1 MTQRDDHDGG
11 ASARAQ
17 APARRGRRWLR
28 RLLWLPVLVVAFT
41 VLQVVAFR
49 FIDPP
54 GSVFMAIR
62 QVEAW
67 TAGDDAFTLY
77 YQWRD
82 LDRIAPSLAVS
93 VIAAEDDDSWNA
105 VNWGFLGT
113 VSYTHLTLPTK
124 RIV

>member
-1 MTQRDDHDGG
+1 MAAPGPPDRVAAMTQRDDHDGG

-62 QVEAW
+62 QV
-67 TAGDDAFTLY
+67 AGRWPI
-77 YQWRD
+77 WRS
-82 LDRIAPSLAVS
+82 AP
-93 VIAAEDDDSWNA
+93 
-105 VNWGFLGT
+105 T
-113 VSYTHLTLPTK
+113 T
-124 RIV
+124 